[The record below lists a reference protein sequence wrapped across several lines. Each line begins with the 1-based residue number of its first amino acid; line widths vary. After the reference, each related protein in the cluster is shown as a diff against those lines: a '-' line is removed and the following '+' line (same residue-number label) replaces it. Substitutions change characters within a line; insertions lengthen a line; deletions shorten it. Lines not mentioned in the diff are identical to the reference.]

1 MDTLGVGEIKD
12 MADTTGRP
20 PFKFGL
26 GLIVILILVALMS
39 ARAVA
44 RFLIEY
50 QWWQEM
56 GQLETW
62 YRMLSYNYIPGL
74 AAALLVFALFWIA
87 HARGMK
93 RAGTR
98 LGEYPVYA
106 RLATAGMFVL
116 SLLVAAAAVD
126 SWTIMRFVGGLG
138 VGTEGAWRDPVF
150 DLPLKYYFFHVP
162 FYALLLRLL
171 MVATLFTGIIYWLTA
186 RVWSLRSRMP
196 EWNAETGVQF
206 DLRDL
211 NLGAALETRFIRVAG
226 GVFLLALA
234 VRYFL
239 KRYELLYEDHSSLVG
254 MDWTAQTVTMPL
266 LWACVAAAVLA
277 AVGLFAGRWKLTLLL
292 PAVIALSLFV
302 PTILYTL
309 YVRPSEITIQ
319 APYITRHIAATR
331 EAYGLTTRSSEVDFP
346 ASQEAPVDPTK
357 HRTLFNNVR
366 LWDWRAFHDT
376 TTQIQALRPYYVFH
390 DTDVDRYMI
399 DGQLR
404 QVLLAPR
411 ELDVNQLPADAKS
424 RWINPHFIYT
434 HGYGMVVAEA
444 ARITADGLPQM
455 LVLNAPAEVR
465 TESLKLTRP
474 EIYYGE
480 VTHEPVFVRTAQPEF
495 NYPSGSGNVE
505 TRYSGKGGFPISSP
519 PMRLAAALATGD
531 WNIVL
536 TSYLKP
542 ESRMMIRRK
551 VRERVSALASFLHWD
566 PDPYLV
572 IRESGQLAWIID
584 GYTTANSHP
593 YSRSVRL
600 GGIGEISYIRNSVK
614 AVVDAY
620 DGTVTLYVFDEKDPV
635 MRAYQHLFPK
645 LFTPGAEMPADLRAH
660 ARYPEFIF
668 RVQAE
673 IYRTFHMTNTEAFFN
688 KEDVWEVARNLNNPS
703 GRAEPGAPTYVV
715 ATLPGEEEPEF
726 LLMTTFTPR
735 NKDNMIG
742 LMLARCDGDKL
753 GELTFLKLSKQELMF
768 GSMQIEARINQDQ
781 FISKD
786 LSLWNQQGSQVLRGQ
801 MLVLPVDDTFVY
813 IEPIYLQAAEARMPQ
828 LKKVVI
834 AVGNRLIYEDT
845 YEEALS
851 ALAGQEF
858 LDTAPLPGEARAA
871 ADAAADP
878 AASAPAVTPAAAP
891 PSETLMRLRN
901 HLRRYRELQ
910 GQGKYGEAGREMEA
924 IEKLI
929 SERAS
934 Q

>member
-1 MDTLGVGEIKD
+1 MTDEIQ
-12 MADTTGRP
+12 RP
-20 PFKFGL
+20 RARFGL
-26 GLIVILILVALMS
+26 GLVIVLILAALMS
-39 ARAVA
+39 VRAIA
-44 RFLIEY
+44 RFVIEY

-56 GQLETW
+56 GLLETW
-62 YRMLSYNYIPGL
+62 YRMLSFNYLPGL
-74 AAALLVFALFWIA
+74 SAALLVFALFWIA

-93 RAGTR
+93 KAGTR
-98 LGEYPVYA
+98 MRAYPGYA
-106 RLATAGMFVL
+106 KLATAALFVL
-116 SLLVAAAAVD
+116 SLIVGTATVD
-126 SWTIMRFVGGLG
+126 SWTVARFTGGLA
-138 VGTEGAWRDPVF
+138 VDAQDAWRDPVF
-150 DLPLKYYFFHVP
+150 QLPLKYYFFHVP
-162 FYALLLRLL
+162 FYGVLLRLL
-171 MVATLFTGIIYWLTA
+171 LVATIFTAVIYWLTA
-186 RVWSLRSRMP
+186 RLWSLRSRIP
-196 EWNAETGVQF
+196 EWTPEAGLQF

-211 NLGAALETRFIRVAG
+211 NLGGALETRFIRVAG

-234 VRYFL
+234 VRFFL
-239 KRYELLYEDHSSLVG
+239 TRYELLYQDHSSLVG
-254 MDWTAQTVTMPL
+254 MDWTAETVTMPL
-266 LWACVAAAVLA
+266 LWACMAAAVLG
-277 AVGLFAGRWKLTLLL
+277 AVGLFAGKWKLLLLL
-292 PAVIALSLFV
+292 PVTVALYLIV
-302 PTILYTL
+302 PSILYTL

-331 EAYGLTTRSSEVDFP
+331 EAYGLTVRSKEIEFP
-346 ASQEAPVDPTK
+346 ASQAAPVDPNR
-357 HRTLFNNVR
+357 HRALFNNVR

-376 TTQIQALRPYYVFH
+376 ITQIQALRPYYVFH
-390 DTDVDRYMI
+390 DSDVDRYMI

-404 QVLLAPR
+404 QVLLSPR
-411 ELDVNQLPADAKS
+411 ELDVNQLPGDARS

-444 ARITADGLPQM
+444 ARITPDGLPRL

-465 TESLKLTRP
+465 TDSLKLTRP

-519 PMRLAAALATGD
+519 PMRFAAALATGD

-551 VRERVSALASFLHWD
+551 VRERITALAGFLHWE

-572 IRESGQLAWIID
+572 IRDNGQLAWIID
-584 GYTTANSHP
+584 GYTSASSHP

-600 GGIGEISYIRNSVK
+600 AGMGEVSYIRNSVK

-620 DGTVTLYVFDEKDPV
+620 DGTITIYVFDEKDPV
-635 MRAYQHLFPK
+635 LRAYRHLFPK
-645 LFTPGAEMPADLRAH
+645 LFTPKSEMPSDLRQH
-660 ARYPEFIF
+660 TRYPEFMF

-673 IYRTFHMTNTEAFFN
+673 IYRTFHMTDTEAFFN
-688 KEDVWEVARNLNNPS
+688 KEDVWEVARNLNNPT
-703 GRAEPGAPTYVV
+703 GRAEPAAPTYVI
-715 ATLPGEEEPEF
+715 ATLPGQEEPEF
-726 LLMTTFTPR
+726 LLMTSFTPR

-742 LMLARCDGDKL
+742 LMVARCDGEHL
-753 GELTFLKLSKQELMF
+753 GELVFLKLSKQELMF

-828 LKKVVI
+828 LRKVVI

-845 YEEALS
+845 YEEALQ
-851 ALAGQEF
+851 ALAGGEF
-858 LDTAPLPGEARAA
+858 LDAAPPPQTAA
-871 ADAAADP
+871 AVAAAATETP
-878 AASAPAVTPAAAP
+878 VPAAAQP
-891 PSETLMRLRN
+891 ASEALNRLRN

-910 GQGKYGEAGREMEA
+910 GQGKYAEAGREMES
-924 IEKLI
+924 IERI
-929 SERAS
+929 INERA

>member
-1 MDTLGVGEIKD
+1 MEQLE
-12 MADTTGRP
+12 RP
-20 PFKFGL
+20 RRARFGF
-26 GLIVILILVALMS
+26 GFIVILILIALMS

-44 RFLIEY
+44 RFVIEY
-50 QWWQEM
+50 QWWAEM
-56 GQLETW
+56 GQIETW
-62 YRMLSYNYIPGL
+62 YRMLSFNYLPGL
-74 AAALLVFALFWIA
+74 AAALVVFAVFWLA

-93 RAGTR
+93 KAGTGLR
-98 LGEYPVYA
+98 AYPVYA
-106 RLATAGMFVL
+106 RLATLALFVL
-116 SLLVAAAAVD
+116 SLIVGTAAVD
-126 SWTIMRFVGGLG
+126 SWTVARFAGGLG
-138 VGTEGAWRDPVF
+138 VDTQDAWRDPVF
-150 DLPLKYYFFHVP
+150 QLPLKYYFFHVP
-162 FYALLLRLL
+162 FYGVLLRLFL
-171 MVATLFTGIIYWLTA
+171 ATTIFAAVIYWLTA

-196 EWNAETGVQF
+196 EWSAEGGIQF

-211 NLGAALETRFIRVAG
+211 NLGAALEASFIRAAG
-226 GVFLLALA
+226 AVFLLALA
-234 VRYFL
+234 LRFYL
-239 KRYELLYEDHSSLVG
+239 KRYELLFEDHSSLVG
-254 MDWTAQTVTMPL
+254 MDWVAQTVTMPL
-266 LWACVAAAVLA
+266 LWACLA
-277 AVGLFAGRWKLTLLL
+277 ASVLGAIGLFAGRWKLILPL
-292 PAVIALSLFV
+292 PAL
-302 PTILYTL
+302 ILIYMILPSVLHAL

-331 EAYGLTTRSSEVDFP
+331 EAYGLTERSREVDFP
-346 ASQEAPVDPTK
+346 ARQDAPVDPSR
-357 HRTLFNNVR
+357 HRALFDNVR

-376 TTQIQALRPYYVFH
+376 TTQIQALRPYYVFN
-390 DTDVDRYMI
+390 DTDVDRYII

-404 QVLLAPR
+404 QILLSPR
-411 ELDVNQLPADAKS
+411 ELDVNQLPGDAKS

-444 ARITADGLPQM
+444 ARITADGLPRL

-480 VTHEPVFVRTAQPEF
+480 VTHDPVFVRTAQPEF
-495 NYPSGSGNVE
+495 NYPAGGGNVE

-519 PMRLAAALATGD
+519 PLRLAAALATGD

-551 VRERVSALASFLHWD
+551 VKERLGAMASFLHWE

-572 IRESGQLAWIID
+572 IRDNGELAWIVD
-584 GYTTANSHP
+584 GYTSSDSHP
-593 YSRSVRL
+593 YSRLVRL
-600 GGIGEISYIRNSVK
+600 AGIGEVNYVRNSIK

-620 DGTVTLYVFDEKDPV
+620 DGTVSLYVFDEKDPV
-635 MRAYQHLFPK
+635 LRAYRQLFPK
-645 LFTPGAEMPADLRAH
+645 LFTPKSEMPADLRAH
-660 ARYPEFIF
+660 ARYPEFMF

-673 IYRTFHMTNTEAFFN
+673 IYRTFHMTDTEAFFN
-688 KEDVWEVARNLNNPS
+688 KEDVWEIARNLNNPS

-726 LLMTTFTPR
+726 LLMTSFTPR

-742 LMLARCDGDKL
+742 LMVARCDGDKL
-753 GELTFLKLSKQELMF
+753 GELLFLKLSKQELMF

-834 AVGNRLIYEDT
+834 AVGNSLIYEDT
-845 YEEALS
+845 YEQALAALAGKEFLDESRPAPTPSTELTAAPVAPAKAPAASEALS
-851 ALAGQEF
+851 Q
-858 LDTAPLPGEARAA
+858 
-871 ADAAADP
+871 
-878 AASAPAVTPAAAP
+878 
-891 PSETLMRLRN
+891 LRN
-901 HLRRYRELQ
+901 HLRRFRELQ
-910 GQGKYGEAGREMEA
+910 GQGKYAEAGKEMEA
-924 IEKLI
+924 IERIL